1 MNQYLSISLA
11 NNVNPCNC
19 VKVIREVYAWRNY
32 YQKEM
37 DTLMR
42 NEMFSLQKKQFA
54 KPSDTSVIDFH
65 KF

>member
-11 NNVNPCNC
+11 KKCESMC
-19 VKVIREVYAWRNY
+19 LCKSHREVYAWCNY
-32 YQKEM
+32 NQKEM